1 MTVRV
6 LDYRGDGTYYL
17 CDPAHELDGLRQGP
31 PGRVLLGRDGPVG
44 QRLED
49 LLSRRL
55 PDGVRAFDVIVA
67 APKPVSVLLA
77 IDPARGAEVVALH
90 QRGVDEVLGYLC
102 DEAGSDGRIA
112 GPMAIGFTHG
122 INRLGDPHL
131 HTHVLVSSHEAD
143 GTALRGWRLRTR
155 AATADALYLSSVRHD
170 LAAATG
176 RDAWLG
182 PRGGTHVEG
191 VGYELVAATTSPRER
206 DGRVVRASE
215 KPHPTRDEARAAW
228 KARIEAAEPLGH
240 PAAPA
245 RTSTIDEYRFAA
257 SLGNRTVGRHDVIAA
272 WAGACVRGAPVPEVL
287 EAAARVAPGLS
298 DGRQPSVVVRDDAG
312 VRVLGPRPIDPAALG
327 AWIEARHALGRYL
340 ADGHRLGHLLD
351 PSGASARTWLAVARF
366 DAERDA
372 ARRGARVATPDS
384 PAAALRG
391 RGVDVAATSRGL
403 ARTSDG
409 ERSLS

>member
-1 MTVRV
+1 M
-6 LDYRGDGTYYL
+6 
-17 CDPAHELDGLRQGP
+17 
-31 PGRVLLGRDGPVG
+31 
-44 QRLED
+44 
-49 LLSRRL
+49 
-55 PDGVRAFDVIVA
+55 
-67 APKPVSVLLA
+67 
-77 IDPARGAEVVALH
+77 
-90 QRGVDEVLGYLC
+90 
-102 DEAGSDGRIA
+102 
-112 GPMAIGFTHG
+112 
-122 INRLGDPHL
+122 
-131 HTHVLVSSHEAD
+131 
-143 GTALRGWRLRTR
+143 
-155 AATADALYLSSVRHD
+155 
-170 LAAATG
+170 
-176 RDAWLG
+176 
-182 PRGGTHVEG
+182 
-191 VGYELVAATTSPRER
+191 
-206 DGRVVRASE
+206 
-215 KPHPTRDEARAAW
+215 
-228 KARIEAAEPLGH
+228 
-240 PAAPA
+240 
-245 RTSTIDEYRFAA
+245 
-257 SLGNRTVGRHDVIAA
+257 
-272 WAGACVRGAPVPEVL
+272 RGAPVPEVL